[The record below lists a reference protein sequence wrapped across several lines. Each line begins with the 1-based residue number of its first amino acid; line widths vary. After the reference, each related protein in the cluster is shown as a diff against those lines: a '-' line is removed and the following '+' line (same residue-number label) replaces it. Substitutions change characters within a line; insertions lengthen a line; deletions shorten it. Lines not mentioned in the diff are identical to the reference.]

1 MKAAGFAA
9 ILLVVAAAT
18 AQEADYLV
26 RGGQLPIQVAAN
38 GYVQTVASNDDGVL
52 EVHIA
57 TVLGPTGSR
66 GGYGELAG
74 SGRVLLPDGFE
85 LPRRVRESLSQ
96 DISAWEAATRVLEW
110 SAAHIAVDAADIE
123 AQDAISVLARGR
135 GRCSG
140 VANATA
146 ALLMA
151 AGFEA
156 TTVSGLLV
164 TDGGVIPHRWVA
176 CRLPGAGWVHT
187 DPTLGLWT
195 MTPSH
200 MAFPAT
206 VTEPPEVRVVRRG
219 EDRISSLPRRGGR
232 PLRPNVGSELLCRL
246 VGDTGE
252 ATAVAVLT
260 SSGGEVHRAVLDPEG
275 RFTALLPGRWR
286 LVVTAGGEIVEDR
299 ELVLK
304 AGELQSY
311 TVSLP
316 APRARAEVGS

>member
-1 MKAAGFAA
+1 MRAAAVAA
-9 ILLVVAAAT
+9 FLLVAAAAT

-38 GYVQTVASNDDGVL
+38 GYVQTVALADDGAV

-66 GGYGELAG
+66 GGYGELVG
-74 SGRVLLPDGFE
+74 SEQVLLPDGFA
-85 LPRRVRESLSQ
+85 LPRRVRESLSR

-110 SAAHIAVDAADIE
+110 SATHIEVDADDVE

-156 TTVSGLLV
+156 MTVSGLLV

-206 VTEPPEVRVVRRG
+206 VTEPPEVRVLRRG

-232 PLRPNVGSELLCRL
+232 PLRPNEGSELLCRL
-246 VGDTGE
+246 VGGAGE
-252 ATAVAVLT
+252 VAAVAVLT
-260 SSGGEVHRAVLDPEG
+260 GSGGEIHRAVLDPEG

-286 LVVTAGGEIVEDR
+286 LVVTAGDEVVEDR

-311 TVSLP
+311 AVEMPP
-316 APRARAEVGS
+316 ARSRDEVGS